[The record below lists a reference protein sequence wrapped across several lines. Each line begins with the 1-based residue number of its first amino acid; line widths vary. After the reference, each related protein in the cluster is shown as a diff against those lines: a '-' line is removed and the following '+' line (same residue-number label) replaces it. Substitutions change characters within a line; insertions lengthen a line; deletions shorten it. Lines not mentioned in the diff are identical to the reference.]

1 MGALLRRYAADGVR
15 IDAADDGNLRV
26 TGQLT
31 DTLRASIRSNKPA
44 LLAELAANSEP
55 YAHARARLWRIRYP
69 NVATMDVLFTP
80 EATAEEVS
88 AVYLGAAIEAI
99 PEVTKR
105 KPTAAEVEEL
115 RTLIAEVLRDDSEAE
130 RAEAFAI
137 ARADPDAALLALRAL
152 RDELRLNEKWLGRRY
167 AHARQE
173 ARESDER

>member
-80 EATAEEVS
+80 EAMAEEVS
-88 AVYLGAAIEAI
+88 AVYPGAAIEPI
-99 PEVTKR
+99 PEIRKR
-105 KPTAAEVEEL
+105 KPTAAEVGEL
-115 RTLIAEVLRDDSEAE
+115 RTLIAETLPGDDETDRDEAL
-130 RAEAFAI
+130 AVAC
-137 ARADPDAALLALRAL
+137 ADPDGALLSLRTL
-152 RDELRLNEKWLGRRY
+152 RDELRLNEKWLGRRS
-167 AHARQE
+167 A
-173 ARESDER
+173 D

>member
-55 YAHARARLWRIRYP
+55 YVHARARLWRIRYP

-80 EATAEEVS
+80 EAMAEEVS
-88 AVYLGAAIEAI
+88 AVYPGAAIEPI
-99 PEVTKR
+99 PEIRKR

-115 RTLIAEVLRDDSEAE
+115 RTLIAETLRDDEAD
-130 RAEAFAI
+130 RNEALSVAC
-137 ARADPDAALLALRAL
+137 ADPDGALLSLRTL